1 MATPK
6 SKANTSPIWL
16 QTISL
21 LYLISPSRI
30 AHICKIAVRVIIRV
44 FKGFEIKGRRSNLGN
59 SSYGSSLRQLQ
70 PNRPRQPLLALL
82 SLCSPL
88 FGPRAP
94 AHSPP
99 PQTTSWRAPKPTSL
113 LRFSERT
120 LPTPWPEKHPSYW
133 AATGTEEGLK
143 LETFPI

>member
-6 SKANTSPIWL
+6 SKANTSRIWL

-30 AHICKIAVRVIIRV
+30 ALICKVAVSFIIRV
-44 FKGFEIKGRRSNLGN
+44 LKGFEIKVGRRSNLRTN
-59 SSYGSSLRQLQ
+59 SYSTSLRQLQ

-88 FGPRAP
+88 FGPQTP
-94 AHSPP
+94 ARSPP
-99 PQTTSWRAPKPTSL
+99 PHTS
-113 LRFSERT
+113 
-120 LPTPWPEKHPSYW
+120 
-133 AATGTEEGLK
+133 
-143 LETFPI
+143 